1 MYFKLAFK
9 NIKKSYKNYVIYF
22 LTLIFGICIF
32 YTFNSIES
40 QSVMM
45 ELNEQKQSAFMM
57 AEQLIGYFS
66 VFIAFVLGFLIV
78 YANNYLIKRRKK
90 EFGIYMTLGME
101 NGSLSKMI
109 FLETLFI
116 GAISLEIGVILGI
129 MLSQALSVLT
139 AYMFQVDLTK
149 FQFVFSPLGFK
160 RTVLCFSIIY
170 LVVLIFN
177 FISVRKIKLIDLLTA
192 SKRNEKPTIKN
203 LWVSVI
209 LFLVSVGILGIAY
222 YKVIHDGIA
231 FASFNALGLPIL
243 LGCIGTF
250 IFFYSLTG
258 FFLKVIQGNKKFY
271 LIDLN
276 MFVMKQISSKI
287 NTTFVSLSF
296 ICLMLFLAIC
306 TFSGG
311 LGINRAINADLKDL
325 TKFDVTFWSNS
336 GENIETLLKEKN
348 IDISNI
354 AKEDSNM
361 VMYDSGVKYS
371 NFLSKEGMTAMK
383 NYFPVAN
390 DNDILVIGE
399 NGYNNTLKLL
409 GKEPVN
415 LKENKYLA
423 VGNIDEMK
431 KWVNESLENGNIDQ
445 MKKLVNKS
453 SENGNIDQ
461 MKKLVNKSSENG
473 KKINIS
479 GKTLEPANKKY
490 ENINLYNFTMKGDI
504 LIFVVKDSL
513 LEGLKPVSSRFNM
526 MLKDNSNT
534 KEELE
539 SIRDQLVESQ
549 VYSITKKEIYD
560 NAAGLGATMAYLGIY
575 LGLIFIITS
584 AVVLAIQQLTESTDN
599 VERYRLLKEI
609 GVDQKMINKAIFTQV
624 GVYFMLPLSLAIVHS
639 IVGLKISSTIVG
651 VFGNASI
658 MPNIIITAIIFV
670 IIYGGY
676 FLATYLGAKKNINER
691 S

>member
-116 GAISLEIGVILGI
+116 GAISLGIGVVLGI

-271 LIDLN
+271 LRDLN

-336 GENIETLLKEKN
+336 GENIENLLKEKN

-361 VMYDSGVKYS
+361 VMYDSDVKYS

-399 NGYNNTLKLL
+399 KGYNNTLKLL

-415 LKENKYLA
+415 LKENQYLA

-431 KWVNESLENGNIDQ
+431 KWVNESL
-445 MKKLVNKS
+445 
-453 SENGNIDQ
+453 ENGNIDQ

-539 SIRDQLVESQ
+539 NVRDQLVESQ

>member
-116 GAISLEIGVILGI
+116 GAISLGIGVVLGI

-271 LIDLN
+271 LRDLN

-336 GENIETLLKEKN
+336 GENIENLLKEKN

-361 VMYDSGVKYS
+361 IMYDSKIKYS

-415 LKENKYLA
+415 LKENQYLA

-431 KWVNESLENGNIDQ
+431 KWVNESLE
-445 MKKLVNKS
+445 S
-453 SENGNIDQ
+453 GNIDQ

-539 SIRDQLVESQ
+539 SIREQLVESQ

>member
-116 GAISLEIGVILGI
+116 GAISLGIGVVLGI

-192 SKRNEKPTIKN
+192 SKRNEKPTIKK

-209 LFLVSVGILGIAY
+209 LFLVSVGILGVAY

-271 LIDLN
+271 LRDLN

-361 VMYDSGVKYS
+361 VMYDSEVKYS
-371 NFLSKEGMTAMK
+371 SFLSKEGMTAMK

-415 LKENKYLA
+415 LKENQYLA

-431 KWVNESLENGNIDQ
+431 KWVNESLENG
-445 MKKLVNKS
+445 
-453 SENGNIDQ
+453 
-461 MKKLVNKSSENG
+461 

-479 GKTLEPANKKY
+479 GKTLEPENKKY

-539 SIRDQLVESQ
+539 EVRDQLVESQ

>member
-116 GAISLEIGVILGI
+116 GAISLGIGVILGI
-129 MLSQALSVLT
+129 ILSQALSVLT

-271 LIDLN
+271 LRDLN

-336 GENIETLLKEKN
+336 GENIENLLKEKN

-361 VMYDSGVKYS
+361 VMYDSEVKYS
-371 NFLSKEGMTAMK
+371 DFLSKEGMTAMK
-383 NYFPVAN
+383 NYFPVDN
-390 DNDILVIGE
+390 DNDTLVIGE

-415 LKENKYLA
+415 LKENQYLA

-431 KWVNESLENGNIDQ
+431 KWVNESLENG
-445 MKKLVNKS
+445 
-453 SENGNIDQ
+453 
-461 MKKLVNKSSENG
+461 

-479 GKTLEPANKKY
+479 GKTLEPENKKY

-534 KEELE
+534 KEELG

-651 VFGNASI
+651 VFGNAII

>member
-116 GAISLEIGVILGI
+116 GAISLGIGVVLGI
-129 MLSQALSVLT
+129 MLSQGLSVLT

-192 SKRNEKPTIKN
+192 SKRNEKPTIKK

-271 LIDLN
+271 LRDLN

-336 GENIETLLKEKN
+336 GENIENLLKEKN

-361 VMYDSGVKYS
+361 IMYDSGVKYS

-399 NGYNNTLKLL
+399 KGYNNTLKLL

-415 LKENKYLA
+415 LKENQYLA

-431 KWVNESLENGNIDQ
+431 KWVNESLENGN
-445 MKKLVNKS
+445 M
-453 SENGNIDQ
+453 DQ

-479 GKTLEPANKKY
+479 RKTLEPANKKY

-539 SIRDQLVESQ
+539 AIRDQLVESQ

>member
-116 GAISLEIGVILGI
+116 GAISLGIGVVLGI

-271 LIDLN
+271 LRDLN

-325 TKFDVTFWSNS
+325 TKFDVTFWNNS
-336 GENIETLLKEKN
+336 GENIESLLKEKN
-348 IDISNI
+348 IDTSNI
-354 AKEDSNM
+354 AEEDSNM
-361 VMYDSGVKYS
+361 VMYDSKIKYS
-371 NFLSKEGMTAMK
+371 SFLSKDGMTAMK

-390 DNDILVIGE
+390 DNDTLVIGE

-415 LKENKYLA
+415 LKENQYLA

-431 KWVNESLENGNIDQ
+431 KWVNESLE
-445 MKKLVNKS
+445 S
-453 SENGNIDQ
+453 
-461 MKKLVNKSSENG
+461 G

-479 GKTLEPANKKY
+479 EKILEPANKKY

-504 LIFVVKDSL
+504 LIFVVKDFL

-534 KEELE
+534 KEELDNV
-539 SIRDQLVESQ
+539 RDQLVESQ

>member
-116 GAISLEIGVILGI
+116 GAISLGIGVILGI
-129 MLSQALSVLT
+129 ILSQALSVLT

-271 LIDLN
+271 LRDLN

-336 GENIETLLKEKN
+336 GENIETLLNEKN

-361 VMYDSGVKYS
+361 VMYDSEVKYS
-371 NFLSKEGMTAMK
+371 DFLSKEGMTAMK
-383 NYFPVAN
+383 NYFPVDN
-390 DNDILVIGE
+390 DNDTLVIGE

-415 LKENKYLA
+415 LKENQYLA

-431 KWVNESLENGNIDQ
+431 KWVNESLENG
-445 MKKLVNKS
+445 
-453 SENGNIDQ
+453 
-461 MKKLVNKSSENG
+461 

-479 GKTLEPANKKY
+479 GKTLEPENKKY

-534 KEELE
+534 KEELG

>member
-116 GAISLEIGVILGI
+116 GAISLGIGVVLGI

-139 AYMFQVDLTK
+139 AYMFQVDLTE

-209 LFLVSVGILGIAY
+209 LFLVSVGILGTAY

-271 LIDLN
+271 LRDLN

-336 GENIETLLKEKN
+336 GENIENLLKEKN

-453 SENGNIDQ
+453 SENG
-461 MKKLVNKSSENG
+461 

-490 ENINLYNFTMKGDI
+490 ENINLYNFTMKGDVLI
-504 LIFVVKDSL
+504 LVVKDSL

>member
-45 ELNEQKQSAFMM
+45 KLNEQKQSAFMM

-116 GAISLEIGVILGI
+116 GAISLGIGVVLGI

-271 LIDLN
+271 LRDLN

-336 GENIETLLKEKN
+336 GENIENLLKEKN

-361 VMYDSGVKYS
+361 VMYDSKIKYS

-399 NGYNNTLKLL
+399 KGYNNTLKLL

-415 LKENKYLA
+415 LKENQYLA

-431 KWVNESLENGNIDQ
+431 KWVNESLENGN
-445 MKKLVNKS
+445 M
-453 SENGNIDQ
+453 DQ

-504 LIFVVKDSL
+504 LILVVKDSL

>member
-116 GAISLEIGVILGI
+116 GAISLGIGVILGI

-203 LWVSVI
+203 LWISVI

-271 LIDLN
+271 LRDLN

-336 GENIETLLKEKN
+336 GENIENLLKEKN

-361 VMYDSGVKYS
+361 VMYDSKIKYS

-415 LKENKYLA
+415 LKENQYLA

-431 KWVNESLENGNIDQ
+431 KWVNESLENGN
-445 MKKLVNKS
+445 M
-453 SENGNIDQ
+453 DQ

>member
-1 MYFKLAFK
+1 
-9 NIKKSYKNYVIYF
+9 
-22 LTLIFGICIF
+22 
-32 YTFNSIES
+32 
-40 QSVMM
+40 
-45 ELNEQKQSAFMM
+45 
-57 AEQLIGYFS
+57 
-66 VFIAFVLGFLIV
+66 
-78 YANNYLIKRRKK
+78 
-90 EFGIYMTLGME
+90 MTLGME

-116 GAISLEIGVILGI
+116 GAISLGIGVVLGI

-203 LWVSVI
+203 LWISVI

-271 LIDLN
+271 LRDLN

-336 GENIETLLKEKN
+336 GENIENLLKEKN

-371 NFLSKEGMTAMK
+371 SFLSKEGMTAMK

-415 LKENKYLA
+415 LKENQYLA

-431 KWVNESLENGNIDQ
+431 KWVNESLENGN
-445 MKKLVNKS
+445 M
-453 SENGNIDQ
+453 DQ

>member
-116 GAISLEIGVILGI
+116 GAISLGIGVVLGI

-271 LIDLN
+271 LRDLN

-336 GENIETLLKEKN
+336 GENIENLLKEKN

-415 LKENKYLA
+415 LKENQYLA

-431 KWVNESLENGNIDQ
+431 KWVNESLENGN
-445 MKKLVNKS
+445 M
-453 SENGNIDQ
+453 DQ

-539 SIRDQLVESQ
+539 EVRDHLVESQ

>member
-116 GAISLEIGVILGI
+116 GAISLGIGVILGI

-203 LWVSVI
+203 LWISVI

-271 LIDLN
+271 LRDLN

-336 GENIETLLKEKN
+336 GENIEKLLKEKN

-361 VMYDSGVKYS
+361 IMYDSKIKYS

-399 NGYNNTLKLL
+399 KGYNNTLKLL

-415 LKENKYLA
+415 LKENQYLA

-431 KWVNESLENGNIDQ
+431 KWVNESLENGN
-445 MKKLVNKS
+445 M
-453 SENGNIDQ
+453 DQ

-539 SIRDQLVESQ
+539 AIRDQLVESQ

>member
-116 GAISLEIGVILGI
+116 GAISLGIGVVLGI

-271 LIDLN
+271 LRDLN

-336 GENIETLLKEKN
+336 GENIENLLKEKN

-361 VMYDSGVKYS
+361 VMYDSKIKYS

-415 LKENKYLA
+415 LKENQYLA

-431 KWVNESLENGNIDQ
+431 KWVNESLENG
-445 MKKLVNKS
+445 
-453 SENGNIDQ
+453 
-461 MKKLVNKSSENG
+461 

-479 GKTLEPANKKY
+479 GKILEPANKKY

-651 VFGNASI
+651 VFGNVSI

>member
-116 GAISLEIGVILGI
+116 GAISLGIGVVLGI

-139 AYMFQVDLTK
+139 AYMFQVDLTE

-192 SKRNEKPTIKN
+192 SKRNENPTIKN

-209 LFLVSVGILGIAY
+209 LFLVSVGILGTAY

-271 LIDLN
+271 LRDLN

-336 GENIETLLKEKN
+336 GENIENLLKEKN

-453 SENGNIDQ
+453 SENG
-461 MKKLVNKSSENG
+461 

-539 SIRDQLVESQ
+539 AIRDQLVESQ

>member
-116 GAISLEIGVILGI
+116 GAISLGIGVVLGI

-209 LFLVSVGILGIAY
+209 LFLVSVGILGVAY

-271 LIDLN
+271 LRDLN

-336 GENIETLLKEKN
+336 GENIENLLKEKN

-361 VMYDSGVKYS
+361 VMYDSEVKYS

-415 LKENKYLA
+415 LKENQYLA

-431 KWVNESLENGNIDQ
+431 KWVNESLENGN
-445 MKKLVNKS
+445 M
-453 SENGNIDQ
+453 DQ

-479 GKTLEPANKKY
+479 GKTLEPVNKKY

-539 SIRDQLVESQ
+539 NVRDQLVESQ

-639 IVGLKISSTIVG
+639 IVGLKISSSIVG

>member
-116 GAISLEIGVILGI
+116 GAISLGIGVILGI

-203 LWVSVI
+203 LWISVI

-271 LIDLN
+271 LRDLN

-336 GENIETLLKEKN
+336 GENIENLLKEKN

-361 VMYDSGVKYS
+361 IMYDSKIKYS

-399 NGYNNTLKLL
+399 KGYNNTLKLL

-415 LKENKYLA
+415 LKENQYLA

-431 KWVNESLENGNIDQ
+431 KWVNESLENGN
-445 MKKLVNKS
+445 M
-453 SENGNIDQ
+453 DQ

-539 SIRDQLVESQ
+539 EVRDQLVESQ

>member
-116 GAISLEIGVILGI
+116 GAISLGIGVILGI

-209 LFLVSVGILGIAY
+209 LFLVSVGILGTAY

-271 LIDLN
+271 LRDLN

-336 GENIETLLKEKN
+336 GENIENLLKEKN

-361 VMYDSGVKYS
+361 VMYDSEVKYS

-399 NGYNNTLKLL
+399 KGYNNTLKLL

-445 MKKLVNKS
+445 MKKLVN
-453 SENGNIDQ
+453 N
-461 MKKLVNKSSENG
+461 SSENG

-539 SIRDQLVESQ
+539 NVRDQLVESQ

>member
-116 GAISLEIGVILGI
+116 GAISLGIGVVLGI

-192 SKRNEKPTIKN
+192 SKKNEKPTIKN

-209 LFLVSVGILGIAY
+209 LFLVSVGILGTAY

-271 LIDLN
+271 LRDLN

-336 GENIETLLKEKN
+336 GENIEKLLKEKN

-415 LKENKYLA
+415 LKENQYLA

-431 KWVNESLENGNIDQ
+431 KWVNESL
-445 MKKLVNKS
+445 
-453 SENGNIDQ
+453 ENGNIDQ

-539 SIRDQLVESQ
+539 NVRDQLVESQ

-609 GVDQKMINKAIFTQV
+609 GVDQNMINKAIFTQV

>member
-116 GAISLEIGVILGI
+116 GAISLGIGVVLGI

-209 LFLVSVGILGIAY
+209 LFLVSLGILGIAY

-231 FASFNALGLPIL
+231 FASFNVLGLPIV
-243 LGCIGTF
+243 LGCVGTF

-271 LIDLN
+271 LRDLN

-336 GENIETLLKEKN
+336 GENIEKLLKEKN

-361 VMYDSGVKYS
+361 IMYDSKIKYS

-383 NYFPVAN
+383 KYFPVAN

-415 LKENKYLA
+415 LKENQYLA

-431 KWVNESLENGNIDQ
+431 KWVNESLENGNID
-445 MKKLVNKS
+445 
-453 SENGNIDQ
+453 E

-473 KKINIS
+473 KNINIS

-539 SIRDQLVESQ
+539 SIREQLVESQ

>member
-57 AEQLIGYFS
+57 AEQLMGYFS

-116 GAISLEIGVILGI
+116 GAISLGIGLVIGI

-209 LFLVSVGILGIAY
+209 LFLVSVGILGTAY

-231 FASFNALGLPIL
+231 VASFNVLGLPIV
-243 LGCIGTF
+243 LGCVGTF

-271 LIDLN
+271 LRDLN

-287 NTTFVSLSF
+287 NTTFISLSF

-336 GENIETLLKEKN
+336 GENIEKLLKEKN

-371 NFLSKEGMTAMK
+371 NFLSKEGMNAMK

-415 LKENKYLA
+415 LKENQYLA

-431 KWVNESLENGNIDQ
+431 KWVNESL
-445 MKKLVNKS
+445 
-453 SENGNIDQ
+453 
-461 MKKLVNKSSENG
+461 ENG

-549 VYSITKKEIYD
+549 VYSVTKKEIYD

-639 IVGLKISSTIVG
+639 IVGLKVSSFIVG

-676 FLATYLGAKKNINER
+676 FLATYLGAKKNINEKNL
-691 S
+691 

>member
-116 GAISLEIGVILGI
+116 GAISLGIGVVLGI

-203 LWVSVI
+203 LWISVI

-271 LIDLN
+271 LRDLN

-336 GENIETLLKEKN
+336 GENIEKLLKEKN

-371 NFLSKEGMTAMK
+371 NFLSKEGMTSMK

-399 NGYNNTLKLL
+399 KGYNNTLKLL

-415 LKENKYLA
+415 LKENQYLA

-431 KWVNESLENGNIDQ
+431 KWVNESLENGN
-445 MKKLVNKS
+445 M
-453 SENGNIDQ
+453 DQ

-539 SIRDQLVESQ
+539 AIRDQLVESQ

>member
-116 GAISLEIGVILGI
+116 GAISLGIGVVLGI

-203 LWVSVI
+203 LWISVI

-271 LIDLN
+271 LRDLN

-336 GENIETLLKEKN
+336 GENIEKLLKEKN

-399 NGYNNTLKLL
+399 KGYNNTLKLL

-415 LKENKYLA
+415 LKENQYLA

-431 KWVNESLENGNIDQ
+431 KWVNESLENGN
-445 MKKLVNKS
+445 M
-453 SENGNIDQ
+453 DQ

-539 SIRDQLVESQ
+539 NVRDQLVESQ

>member
-116 GAISLEIGVILGI
+116 GAISLGIGVVLGI

-203 LWVSVI
+203 LWISVI

-271 LIDLN
+271 LRDLN

-336 GENIETLLKEKN
+336 GENIENLLKEKN

-415 LKENKYLA
+415 LKENQYLA

-431 KWVNESLENGNIDQ
+431 KWVNESL
-445 MKKLVNKS
+445 
-453 SENGNIDQ
+453 ENGNIDQ

-513 LEGLKPVSSRFNM
+513 LEVLKPVSSRFNM

>member
-116 GAISLEIGVILGI
+116 GAISLGIGVVLGI

-209 LFLVSVGILGIAY
+209 LFLVSVGILGTAY

-231 FASFNALGLPIL
+231 VASFNVLGLPIV
-243 LGCIGTF
+243 LGCVGTF

-271 LIDLN
+271 LRDLN

-296 ICLMLFLAIC
+296 RCLMLFLAIC

-336 GENIETLLKEKN
+336 GENIEKLLKEKN

-415 LKENKYLA
+415 LKENQYLA

-431 KWVNESLENGNIDQ
+431 KWVNESL
-445 MKKLVNKS
+445 
-453 SENGNIDQ
+453 
-461 MKKLVNKSSENG
+461 ENG

-539 SIRDQLVESQ
+539 EVRDQLVESQ

-624 GVYFMLPLSLAIVHS
+624 GVYFMLPLSLAIAHS

>member
-57 AEQLIGYFS
+57 AEQLMGYFS

-109 FLETLFI
+109 FLETLLI
-116 GAISLEIGVILGI
+116 GAISLGIGVVLGI

-271 LIDLN
+271 LRDLN

-336 GENIETLLKEKN
+336 GENIEKLLKEKN

-415 LKENKYLA
+415 LKENQYLA

-431 KWVNESLENGNIDQ
+431 KWVNESL
-445 MKKLVNKS
+445 
-453 SENGNIDQ
+453 
-461 MKKLVNKSSENG
+461 ENG

-539 SIRDQLVESQ
+539 EVRDQLVESQ
-549 VYSITKKEIYD
+549 VYSVTKKEIYD

-639 IVGLKISSTIVG
+639 IVGLKVSSFIVG

>member
-116 GAISLEIGVILGI
+116 GAISLGIGVVLGI

-271 LIDLN
+271 LRDLN

-336 GENIETLLKEKN
+336 GENIESLLKEKN

-354 AKEDSNM
+354 AEEDSNM
-361 VMYDSGVKYS
+361 VMYDSKIKYS
-371 NFLSKEGMTAMK
+371 SFLSKEGMTAMK

-399 NGYNNTLKLL
+399 NGYNDTLKLL

-415 LKENKYLA
+415 LKENQYLA

-453 SENGNIDQ
+453 SEN
-461 MKKLVNKSSENG
+461 E

-539 SIRDQLVESQ
+539 NVRDQLVESQ

>member
-116 GAISLEIGVILGI
+116 GAISLGIGVVLGI

-231 FASFNALGLPIL
+231 FASFNVLGLPIL

-271 LIDLN
+271 LRDLN

-336 GENIETLLKEKN
+336 GENIENLLKEKN

-354 AKEDSNM
+354 AEEDSNM
-361 VMYDSGVKYS
+361 IMYDSKIKYS

-415 LKENKYLA
+415 LKENQYLA

-431 KWVNESLENGNIDQ
+431 KWVNESLENGN
-445 MKKLVNKS
+445 M
-453 SENGNIDQ
+453 DQ

-539 SIRDQLVESQ
+539 AIRDQLVESQ

>member
-116 GAISLEIGVILGI
+116 GAISLGIGVVLGI

-209 LFLVSVGILGIAY
+209 LFLVSVGILGTAY

-231 FASFNALGLPIL
+231 VASFNILGLPIV
-243 LGCIGTF
+243 LGCVGTF

-271 LIDLN
+271 LRDLN

-311 LGINRAINADLKDL
+311 LGINRAINADLNDL

-336 GENIETLLKEKN
+336 GENIEKLLKEKN

-361 VMYDSGVKYS
+361 IMYDSKIKYS

-415 LKENKYLA
+415 LNENQYLA

-431 KWVNESLENGNIDQ
+431 KWVNESLENGN
-445 MKKLVNKS
+445 M
-453 SENGNIDQ
+453 DQ

-539 SIRDQLVESQ
+539 NVRDQLVESQ

>member
-116 GAISLEIGVILGI
+116 GAISLGIGVVLGI
-129 MLSQALSVLT
+129 MLSQGLSVLT

-149 FQFVFSPLGFK
+149 FQFVFSSLGFK

-177 FISVRKIKLIDLLTA
+177 FISVRNIKLIDLLTA

-209 LFLVSVGILGIAY
+209 LFLVSVGILGTAY

-271 LIDLN
+271 LRDLN

-336 GENIETLLKEKN
+336 GENIENLLKEKN

-361 VMYDSGVKYS
+361 VMYDSKIKYS
-371 NFLSKEGMTAMK
+371 SFLSKEGMTAMK

-415 LKENKYLA
+415 LKENQYLA

-431 KWVNESLENGNIDQ
+431 KWVNESLENG
-445 MKKLVNKS
+445 
-453 SENGNIDQ
+453 
-461 MKKLVNKSSENG
+461 

-479 GKTLEPANKKY
+479 GKTLEPENKKY

-539 SIRDQLVESQ
+539 EVRDQLVESQ

>member
-116 GAISLEIGVILGI
+116 GAISLGIGVVLGI

-203 LWVSVI
+203 LWISVI
-209 LFLVSVGILGIAY
+209 LFLVSVGILVTAY

-271 LIDLN
+271 LRDLN

-336 GENIETLLKEKN
+336 GENIENLLKEKN

-453 SENGNIDQ
+453 SENG
-461 MKKLVNKSSENG
+461 

-539 SIRDQLVESQ
+539 AIRDQLVESQ

>member
-116 GAISLEIGVILGI
+116 GAISLGIGVVLGI

-203 LWVSVI
+203 LWISVI
-209 LFLVSVGILGIAY
+209 LFLVSVGILGTAY

-271 LIDLN
+271 LRDLN

-336 GENIETLLKEKN
+336 GENIEKLLKEKN

-409 GKEPVN
+409 GKESVN
-415 LKENKYLA
+415 LKENQYLA

-431 KWVNESLENGNIDQ
+431 KWVNESL
-445 MKKLVNKS
+445 
-453 SENGNIDQ
+453 ENGNIDQ

>member
-116 GAISLEIGVILGI
+116 GAISLGIGVVLGI
-129 MLSQALSVLT
+129 MLSQGLSVLT

-149 FQFVFSPLGFK
+149 FQFVFSSLGFK

-177 FISVRKIKLIDLLTA
+177 FISVRNIKLIDLLTA

-209 LFLVSVGILGIAY
+209 LFLVSVGILGTAY

-271 LIDLN
+271 LRDLN

-336 GENIETLLKEKN
+336 GENIENLLKEKN

-361 VMYDSGVKYS
+361 VMYDSKIKYS
-371 NFLSKEGMTAMK
+371 SFLSKEGMTAMK

-415 LKENKYLA
+415 LKENQYLA

-431 KWVNESLENGNIDQ
+431 KWVNESL
-445 MKKLVNKS
+445 
-453 SENGNIDQ
+453 
-461 MKKLVNKSSENG
+461 ENG

-539 SIRDQLVESQ
+539 NVRDQLVESQ

>member
-116 GAISLEIGVILGI
+116 GAISLGIGVVLGI

-203 LWVSVI
+203 LWISVI

-271 LIDLN
+271 LRDLN

-336 GENIETLLKEKN
+336 GENIEKLLKEKN

-415 LKENKYLA
+415 LKENQYLA

-453 SENGNIDQ
+453 SEN
-461 MKKLVNKSSENG
+461 E

-490 ENINLYNFTMKGDI
+490 KNINLYNFTMKGDI

-539 SIRDQLVESQ
+539 NVRDQLVESQ

>member
-66 VFIAFVLGFLIV
+66 VFIAFALGFLIV

-116 GAISLEIGVILGI
+116 GAISLGIGVVLGI

-149 FQFVFSPLGFK
+149 FQFVFSSLGFK

-271 LIDLN
+271 LRDLN

-336 GENIETLLKEKN
+336 GENIESLLKEKN

-390 DNDILVIGE
+390 DNDTLVIGE

-415 LKENKYLA
+415 LKENQYLA

-431 KWVNESLENGNIDQ
+431 KWVNESLE
-445 MKKLVNKS
+445 S
-453 SENGNIDQ
+453 GNIDQ

-539 SIRDQLVESQ
+539 SIREQLVESQ

-658 MPNIIITAIIFV
+658 IPNIIITAIIFV

>member
-116 GAISLEIGVILGI
+116 GAISLGIGVVLGI

-209 LFLVSVGILGIAY
+209 LFLVSLGILGTAY

-271 LIDLN
+271 LRDLN

-336 GENIETLLKEKN
+336 GENIENLLKEKN

-415 LKENKYLA
+415 LKENQYLA

-431 KWVNESLENGNIDQ
+431 KWVNESLENGNMDQ

-453 SENGNIDQ
+453 SE
-461 MKKLVNKSSENG
+461 EG

-599 VERYRLLKEI
+599 IERYRLLKEI

>member
-116 GAISLEIGVILGI
+116 GAISLGIGLVLGI

-160 RTVLCFSIIY
+160 KTVLCFSIIY

-222 YKVIHDGIA
+222 YKVINDGIA
-231 FASFNALGLPIL
+231 VASFNALGLPII
-243 LGCIGTF
+243 LGCVGTF

-271 LIDLN
+271 LRDLN

-325 TKFDVTFWSNS
+325 TKFDVTCWSNS
-336 GENIETLLKEKN
+336 GENIENLLKEKN

-354 AKEDSNM
+354 AKEDSNI
-361 VMYDSGVKYS
+361 VMYNSGVKYRS
-371 NFLSKEGMTAMK
+371 FLSEQGMDAMK

-390 DNDILVIGE
+390 DKDILVIGE
-399 NGYNNTLKLL
+399 KGYNDTLKIL

-415 LKENKYLA
+415 LKENQYLA

-431 KWVNESLENGNIDQ
+431 KWVNKSL
-445 MKKLVNKS
+445 
-453 SENGNIDQ
+453 
-461 MKKLVNKSSENG
+461 ENG

-513 LEGLKPVSSRFNM
+513 IEGLKPVSSRFNM

-539 SIRDQLVESQ
+539 NVRDKLVESQ

-658 MPNIIITAIIFV
+658 MPNVIITAIIFV

-691 S
+691 A

>member
-116 GAISLEIGVILGI
+116 GAISLGIGVVLGI

-170 LVVLIFN
+170 LIVLIFN

-271 LIDLN
+271 LRDLN

-336 GENIETLLKEKN
+336 GENIESLLKEKN

-361 VMYDSGVKYS
+361 VMYDSEVKYS
-371 NFLSKEGMTAMK
+371 DFLSKEGMTAMK

-390 DNDILVIGE
+390 DNDTLVIGE

-415 LKENKYLA
+415 LKENQYLA

-431 KWVNESLENGNIDQ
+431 KWVNESLE
-445 MKKLVNKS
+445 S
-453 SENGNIDQ
+453 
-461 MKKLVNKSSENG
+461 G

-504 LIFVVKDSL
+504 LILVVKDFL

-539 SIRDQLVESQ
+539 NVRDKLVESQ

-658 MPNIIITAIIFV
+658 IPNIIITAIIFV